1 MPCNTLVTSVKLVN
15 MVTGLLKGMGKGLL
29 FREYRAK
36 EKEELHTQGNEKE
49 VSNSKR
55 ICVYTMDAH
64 S

>member
-1 MPCNTLVTSVKLVN
+1 